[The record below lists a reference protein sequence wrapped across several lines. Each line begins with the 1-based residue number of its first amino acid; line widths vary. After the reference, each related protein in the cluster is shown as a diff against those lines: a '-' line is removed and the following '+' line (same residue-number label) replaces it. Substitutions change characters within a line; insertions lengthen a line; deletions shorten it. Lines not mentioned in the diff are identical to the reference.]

1 MTSFGFLFLAF
12 VAALNPCRTRL
23 SLPERNEALVLGA
36 LVALAMG
43 AALAAAGS
51 VVLDSLDVS
60 PESFRLAAGLVLT
73 LEGSRALALPRPATQ
88 PELPGLGAAL
98 VPVAFP
104 LLLQPG
110 VVVFAL
116 AAGGDGVAGEAIG
129 ALAAALVLVGLAGAL
144 PTGSRSEALFA
155 AGGRLFGALEIAAG
169 AALAVDAIRDV

>member
-1 MTSFGFLFLAF
+1 MSFGLLLFAF
-12 VAALNPCRTRL
+12 AAALNPCRTRL
-23 SLPERNEALVLGA
+23 GLPESGAALVLGA
-36 LVALAMG
+36 FVALAAG
-43 AALAAAGS
+43 AGLAAAGS
-51 VVLDSLDVS
+51 IVLEWLDVS

-73 LEGSRALALPRPATQ
+73 LEGLRALVVPRPVAE
-88 PELPGLGAAL
+88 PELPGLSAAL

-110 VVVFAL
+110 VVVLAL
-116 AAGGDGVAGEAIG
+116 GAGGDGVAGEAIG

-144 PTGSRSEALFA
+144 PAGPRAVALLA